1 MRILA
6 HVESID
12 EALIDEDL
20 GDPYLLFGRWHG
32 NTLMTDRNSVAD
44 SGEHVSNGIGCDHRY
59 HEAFL
64 TPGSSPLDANSR
76 TQIRHMPKSRMNAR
90 ARPHRLQRL

>member
-1 MRILA
+1 MPSMAGTTTIAVAENKLQLETMRILA

-32 NTLMTDRNSVAD
+32 NTLMTDRNSVC
-44 SGEHVSNGIGCDHRY
+44 GFG
-59 HEAFL
+59 
-64 TPGSSPLDANSR
+64 
-76 TQIRHMPKSRMNAR
+76 
-90 ARPHRLQRL
+90 